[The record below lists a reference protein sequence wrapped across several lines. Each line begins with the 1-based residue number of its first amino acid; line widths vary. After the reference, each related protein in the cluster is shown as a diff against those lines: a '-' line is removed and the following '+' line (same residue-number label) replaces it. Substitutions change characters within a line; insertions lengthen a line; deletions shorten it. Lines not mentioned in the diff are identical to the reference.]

1 MKERDDLNESLS
13 KDSNSLDGV
22 NKYGKKKLDKKNG
35 AIIKNKIYLIILI
48 ILSFLFLFVVIWG
61 FYLLRRKDQTI
72 AKLKKVL
79 KTKIFDIKN
88 LENDLDNAGKEL
100 KILLDK
106 NLQMEIEKKKYK
118 NEINCLEMENEKLI
132 KELELTRNKF
142 DNITQNFKDGYNSI
156 KKEIDSKCKSTIINN
171 NDYSNNDNSINDD
184 HSSHCTIF

>member
-1 MKERDDLNESLS
+1 M
-13 KDSNSLDGV
+13 DGV

-35 AIIKNKIYLIILI
+35 AIIKNKIYLIFLI

-61 FYLLRRKDQTI
+61 FYLLRRKNQTI
-72 AKLKKVL
+72 VKLKDVL
-79 KTKIFDIKN
+79 KAKIFDIKN

-156 KKEIDSKCKSTIINN
+156 KKEIDSKCKPTVINN

-184 HSSHCTIF
+184 HSTHCTIF

>member
-1 MKERDDLNESLS
+1 M
-13 KDSNSLDGV
+13 DGV

-35 AIIKNKIYLIILI
+35 AIIKNKIYLIFLI
-48 ILSFLFLFVVIWG
+48 ILSFLFLFLVIWG

-118 NEINCLEMENEKLI
+118 NEINC
-132 KELELTRNKF
+132 
-142 DNITQNFKDGYNSI
+142 
-156 KKEIDSKCKSTIINN
+156 
-171 NDYSNNDNSINDD
+171 
-184 HSSHCTIF
+184 

>member
-1 MKERDDLNESLS
+1 ME
-13 KDSNSLDGV
+13 
-22 NKYGKKKLDKKNG
+22 KKKLDKKNG

-156 KKEIDSKCKSTIINN
+156 KKEIDSKCKSTVINN
-171 NDYSNNDNSINDD
+171 NDYSKNDNSVNDN
-184 HSSHCTIF
+184 HSTICTIF